1 MRQGLPGVSERR
13 SCRVLQVSRAAL
25 HRQPRGETPPPRLSP
40 ILVARLQ
47 ELLRQHPTFGY
58 RRLWALL
65 RYREGLQV
73 NRKVIYRILK
83 VKGWLV
89 HQRPCT
95 PRPRVRG
102 WRSQTAASNQRWAMD
117 VTRIPCGADGWA
129 HLTTVIDCHDREVI
143 GYEFALRGRA
153 KEAERALEAACLYR
167 FGTLRPQGAVPIV
180 RSDNGLIFQSR
191 RFRAACRDY
200 RLPQEFITP
209 YTPEQNGV
217 IERFFRSL
225 KEECVWQHH
234 FHNFAEAQ
242 QRLRNWLTWY
252 NTGRPH
258 QALGYRSPIQF
269 RAAQLVQ
276 VAS

>member
-1 MRQGLPGVSERR
+1 MTQALPGVSERR
-13 SCRVLQVSRAAL
+13 SCQVLQVSRAAL
-25 HRQPRGETPPPRLSP
+25 HRHPSGEAPGPRLSVT
-40 ILVARLQ
+40 LTARLQ
-47 ELLRQHPTFGY
+47 ALLTQHPTFGY

-65 RYREGLQV
+65 RYRDGILV
-73 NRKVIYRILK
+73 NRKVVYRILK
-83 VKGWLV
+83 LKGWLV
-89 HQRPCT
+89 HQRART
-95 PRPRVRG
+95 PRPRVQG
-102 WRSQTAASNQRWAMD
+102 WRSRAEASNQRWAMD
-117 VTRIPCGADGWA
+117 VTHIPCGTDGWA
-129 HLTTVIDCHDREVI
+129 HLTTVIDCHDREVM

-153 KEAERALEAACLYR
+153 KEAERALEAACLHR

-234 FHNFAEAQ
+234 FQNFADAQ
-242 QRLRNWLTWY
+242 QRLRAWLTWY

-258 QALGYRSPIQF
+258 QALGYRSPAQF
-269 RAAQLVQ
+269 RAAHLVQ